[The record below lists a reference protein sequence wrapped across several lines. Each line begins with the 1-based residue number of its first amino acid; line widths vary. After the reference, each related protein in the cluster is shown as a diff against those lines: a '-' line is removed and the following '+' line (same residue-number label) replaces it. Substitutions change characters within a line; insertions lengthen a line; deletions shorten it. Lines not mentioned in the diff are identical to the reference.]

1 MKRKIFLQILGA
13 TAVSLVLLFVA
24 VIVITY
30 VNGRQMI
37 RQRLKVETNLV
48 TELLNDEL
56 EFPAF
61 QEYYNNDE
69 LRVTII
75 SMDGEVKYESDDEA
89 SEENHLDR
97 EEVQAAL
104 NGTPKAVER
113 YSETFGCEMTYYA
126 MKGALSDGSEVI
138 VRLAVRSSEISSYL
152 LPAMPFLILS
162 LLITMGV
169 ASMFAN
175 KLSRG
180 VSERINEVGDSLKS
194 LNAGQYKP
202 LKTDA
207 KEPEF
212 YSVFSEINELNES
225 THEHMRREESEHIK
239 LNAVLDNVSQ
249 GIVALNK
256 KREIE
261 FVNDS
266 ALSIFAGK
274 GLVAGRALSYLI
286 EDISFCEKLE
296 NECENGDFRFE
307 YEYKEK
313 TLAVT
318 GKRIERYETGNERAI
333 SQLLIFTDVTREK
346 EMIRQ
351 KSDFFANAS
360 HELKTPIT
368 VMRGL
373 AEILLSKEAFDETER
388 RQIERIHKES
398 LRMASL
404 ISDMLKLSK
413 LERGEVEERIEVSL
427 EEIASEVLAELSEEA
442 KAKAL
447 SVELKATGACKVLAD
462 PKKIFELMQN
472 LCSNAVNYNKEGGFI
487 RVELTE
493 TEKFVTLRVED
504 SGIGIEKEHIPR
516 LCERFYR
523 VDKSRS
529 KKTGGTGLG
538 LAIVK
543 HICALQKAELSIE
556 SELDKGTRVSV
567 IFTKNTLTCD

>member
-30 VNGRQMI
+30 ANGRQMI
-37 RQRLKVETNLV
+37 RQRLKVETDLV
-48 TELLNDEL
+48 TQLLNDES

-61 QEYYNNDE
+61 QKYYNNDE

-104 NGTPKAVER
+104 NGTPKAVAR
-113 YSETFGCEMTYYA
+113 YSETFACEMTYYA

-194 LNAGQYKP
+194 LNAGQYQP

-274 GLVAGRALSYLI
+274 GLVAGRMLSYLI
-286 EDISFCEKLE
+286 EDISFCEGCSLAHICGECRRVPAEIDLDEELDALINRKQELAAAKTEYDKLDRE
-296 NECENGDFRFE
+296 IKNKVGE
-307 YEYKEK
+307 
-313 TLAVT
+313 
-318 GKRIERYETGNERAI
+318 
-333 SQLLIFTDVTREK
+333 REK
-346 EMIRQ
+346 VI
-351 KSDFFANAS
+351 
-360 HELKTPIT
+360 
-368 VMRGL
+368 
-373 AEILLSKEAFDETER
+373 
-388 RQIERIHKES
+388 
-398 LRMASL
+398 
-404 ISDMLKLSK
+404 
-413 LERGEVEERIEVSL
+413 
-427 EEIASEVLAELSEEA
+427 
-442 KAKAL
+442 
-447 SVELKATGACKVLAD
+447 
-462 PKKIFELMQN
+462 
-472 LCSNAVNYNKEGGFI
+472 
-487 RVELTE
+487 
-493 TEKFVTLRVED
+493 
-504 SGIGIEKEHIPR
+504 
-516 LCERFYR
+516 
-523 VDKSRS
+523 
-529 KKTGGTGLG
+529 TGGYL
-538 LAIVK
+538 IQRNKV
-543 HICALQKAELSIE
+543 ER
-556 SELDKGTRVSV
+556 KGYTVPDSV
-567 IFTKNTLTCD
+567 YYKLNIKRL

>member
-1 MKRKIFLQILGA
+1 M
-13 TAVSLVLLFVA
+13 LLFVA

-30 VNGRQMI
+30 ANGRQMI

-48 TELLNDEL
+48 TELLNDES
-56 EFPAF
+56 EFSAF

-104 NGTPKAVER
+104 NGTPKAVAR
-113 YSETFGCEMTYYA
+113 YSETFACEMTYYA

-194 LNAGQYKP
+194 LNAGQYQP
-202 LKTDA
+202 LKTDVR
-207 KEPEF
+207 EPEF

-274 GLVAGRALSYLI
+274 GLVAGRELSYLI
-286 EDISFCEKLE
+286 GGIPFCEKLE

-313 TLAVT
+313 MLAVT
-318 GKRIERYETGNERAI
+318 GKRIERYETGSERAI
-333 SQLLIFTDVTREK
+333 SQLLIFTDVTKEK

-413 LERGEVEERIEVSL
+413 LERGEAEERMEVSL
-427 EEIASEVLAELSEEA
+427 EEIASEVIAELSEEA

-447 SVELKATGACKVLAD
+447 SVELKATGECKVLAD
-462 PKKIFELMQN
+462 PKKMFELMQN

-556 SELDKGTRVSV
+556 SEIGKGTRVSV
-567 IFTKNTLTCD
+567 IFTKNILTSD